1 MSPACDPLAGAA
13 IRFGHRMLLDTLRE
27 FGLLGPDG
35 SLVADEETLRGAA
48 AFLRHELLRF
58 ARDEERLLGPGTPE
72 HDSASFEHAFLA
84 AEIDAFAREVDRLR
98 RIAPLDG
105 AATAAAR
112 ARVLRRIHRIEA
124 ILELHVEKTEE
135 ADVEGD
141 QRPC

>member
-27 FGLLGPDG
+27 FGLLGPEG
-35 SLVADEETLRGAA
+35 SLIADGETLRGAA

-84 AEIDAFAREVDRLR
+84 AEIDAFVREVDALR

-105 AATAAAR
+105 AATAAR

-124 ILELHVEKTEE
+124 ILELHVEKAEE
-135 ADVEGD
+135 ADAEGD
-141 QRPC
+141 QRHC